1 MAFPT
6 SRSTPNF
13 GTSHR
18 NHSKISLHAL
28 HLQAT
33 RFVEE
38 APVFTHKSLS
48 SIHSAFSSL
57 YAMVLVTLF
66 LAFSYT
72 EVVTFPRFH
81 HYLENYGFYIYLYGV
96 ADLFFIYVLSIAIW
110 SERKKT
116 VLDNLRIVLNH
127 KSHGCLPARIGI
139 IFFGCGTLIYLILE
153 LIAFFMTQS
162 SLQCYHST
170 DGANSILGI
179 LFVLLQA
186 CLIFMFGTM
195 HVVATNIIVWIHSII
210 SESLYEFEEAE
221 DHRLESVPT
230 NVTNMGCDFL
240 GERLKGVYDL
250 NHRCEKNKVNI
261 IGYALSKMEHFLY
274 PFIIEFALIGASV
287 FFVMWRHIG
296 RHSHPS
302 VEQPH
307 LDVKIHR
314 PRPLEFIKRTAW
326 DHSLK
331 GAVAGIFILFLAVL
345 NLVLFFNAEGAEHN
359 NSQAEYFSK
368 LTKILINV
376 CGILALVIG
385 IWQIQFLEDIENID
399 KAEAENRNLDTALLR
414 FTSFFAYLYQC
425 FTIITGI
432 FNANANGFP
441 VQLHDLNAIIAAIQI
456 TLQLVFIFDLRWKKL
471 PQNDS
476 DTKPGRQVAI
486 FMFFF
491 NIGMWLVFTFE
502 IQKVRSSLVEAHF
515 YGFMPWVIIQRVTL
529 PLTIFFR
536 FHSAVV
542 NIEMWKNIYNVHPA
556 SQHE

>member
-1 MAFPT
+1 
-6 SRSTPNF
+6 
-13 GTSHR
+13 
-18 NHSKISLHAL
+18 
-28 HLQAT
+28 
-33 RFVEE
+33 
-38 APVFTHKSLS
+38 
-48 SIHSAFSSL
+48 
-57 YAMVLVTLF
+57 
-66 LAFSYT
+66 
-72 EVVTFPRFH
+72 
-81 HYLENYGFYIYLYGV
+81 
-96 ADLFFIYVLSIAIW
+96 
-110 SERKKT
+110 
-116 VLDNLRIVLNH
+116 
-127 KSHGCLPARIGI
+127 
-139 IFFGCGTLIYLILE
+139 
-153 LIAFFMTQS
+153 
-162 SLQCYHST
+162 
-170 DGANSILGI
+170 
-179 LFVLLQA
+179 
-186 CLIFMFGTM
+186 M

-456 TLQLVFIFDLRWKKL
+456 TLQLVFIFDLRWKSQNMSRNFPSLWHGDYNLDLSKVVLNQATGIVESTADLVIFQKL